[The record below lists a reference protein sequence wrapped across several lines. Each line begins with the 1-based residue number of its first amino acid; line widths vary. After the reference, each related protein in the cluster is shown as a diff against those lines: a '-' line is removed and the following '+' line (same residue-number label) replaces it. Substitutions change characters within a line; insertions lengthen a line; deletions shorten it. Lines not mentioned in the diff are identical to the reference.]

1 MLATVGGVN
10 VTLGIV
16 LLLIAAHTS
25 RQYSGVGTRSFVA
38 CIVGLGVW
46 TAAGGVNDIIS
57 VYELGASNGDGMS
70 SAVESTPSIIAFG
83 LQGPRI
89 AEWVLQTVVPV
100 LYALFILAYT
110 TQTDRRERLL
120 LFVLVPF
127 GLLYTGGTMSS
138 TLVSLILD
146 NLPAGFS
153 EMLLPLL
160 QFAISISFF
169 VTGSIVLLSLGQ
181 LWRTLHRYQ
190 HVSTRLTLGLAVI
203 VPPVWFAERFFIA
216 LAETPLARAAI
227 PVPFVILSTCTAW
240 LAVTRFGLFE
250 EIPAAL
256 AVARQDI
263 VAEMPDA
270 AITVTDGHSI
280 LDWNAATADLF
291 EREFNTV
298 VGQDLATILPDTFDI
313 KRLLAGGQTTCRLPG
328 SDRVLEASSSRITD
342 SDDRT
347 LGHTLIFRDITDSRQ
362 NARRAEVLS
371 RVLRHNIRNR
381 ADVATAHLRQLT
393 DSPTPDTADKI
404 ATTVEEEL
412 SALRDLGGTAREI
425 ESVLQADKRTGNR
438 SVEELIRHAIE
449 EVQHAE
455 VVNDGHECAG
465 GVSSVPVVIDTLP
478 AETRANGEILI
489 PVIRELVSN
498 AVEHGGSAPE
508 PHVSVRVK
516 ETSDTEGVDQWWIDV
531 ADSGA
536 GISNH
541 EVEVF
546 EDAEEQPLQHGK
558 GLGLWLVWWGV
569 DRLGGEVSFDIDRGT
584 TVTVELPGSLLS
596 YE

>member
-1 MLATVGGVN
+1 
-10 VTLGIV
+10 
-16 LLLIAAHTS
+16 
-25 RQYSGVGTRSFVA
+25 
-38 CIVGLGVW
+38 
-46 TAAGGVNDIIS
+46 
-57 VYELGASNGDGMS
+57 
-70 SAVESTPSIIAFG
+70 VESTPSIIAFG

-280 LDWNAATADLF
+280 LDWNAAATDLF

-381 ADVATAHLRQLT
+381 ADVATAYLRQLT

-465 GVSSVPVVIDTLP
+465 GVSSVPVVIDTPP

-508 PHVSVRVK
+508 PRVSVRVK
-516 ETSDTEGVDQWWIDV
+516 ESSDTGGVDQWWIDV

-536 GISNH
+536 GISDH